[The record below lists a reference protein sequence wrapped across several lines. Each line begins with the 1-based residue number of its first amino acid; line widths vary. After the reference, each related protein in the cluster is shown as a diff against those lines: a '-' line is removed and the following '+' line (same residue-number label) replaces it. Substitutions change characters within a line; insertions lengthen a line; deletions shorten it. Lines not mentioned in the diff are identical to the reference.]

1 MAGFYSLMVVA
12 MRKPVWERRYS
23 NHRKNGELKYL
34 YLSHTQGL
42 LASAA
47 SALHYVW
54 TNSFLWMES
63 SLPPVPAPSPSHVNR
78 KSFYIKKRFL
88 RKWREYG
95 VWLKNSKWFL
105 SQVIFVFLSSWQGD
119 LPHSPTQAERKSMLR
134 TCKAASSN
142 RGTRKAIAS
151 MKCGSLSTQ
160 VDILGNRLC
169 SSSRCDEQQALCYG

>member
-1 MAGFYSLMVVA
+1 MAGFYSLVVVSV
-12 MRKPVWERRYS
+12 RKPVWERRYP
-23 NHRKNGELKYL
+23 NYRENRELSTCP
-34 YLSHTQGL
+34 LSHTGL

-54 TNSFLWMES
+54 ANSFLWMES
-63 SLPPVPAPSPSHVNR
+63 SLPPIPAPPPSHVNR
-78 KSFYIKKRFL
+78 KRFYIKKRFL
-88 RKWREYG
+88 RKWRECG

-105 SQVIFVFLSSWQGD
+105 SQVSFLSGWQGD

-142 RGTRKAIAS
+142 GGSRKAITS
-151 MKCGSLSTQ
+151 MKYGSLSTQ

-169 SSSRCDEQQALCYG
+169 SSSRWNEQQALCHG